1 MDYVIVGRLGRFVRT
16 WNVYLNYFANEDKTD
31 SEHTKFL
38 LLFNFWSMQECDL
51 FAVWSA
57 R

>member
-1 MDYVIVGRLGRFVRT
+1 MDYVIVGRLGRSVRT

-38 LLFNFWSMQECDL
+38 LLFNFWSMQESM
-51 FAVWSA
+51 A
-57 R
+57 